1 MTKNKWKKYI
11 LKIRNKRINKANYK
25 KEKRNINIKYNIV
38 IRHELKEYYIENI
51 KDKKWKNKKLIN
63 ILKKKEKWF

>member
-1 MTKNKWKKYI
+1 MKYI
-11 LKIRNKRINKANYK
+11 LKIRNKQINKVNYK

-51 KDKKWKNKKLIN
+51 KDKK
-63 ILKKKEKWF
+63 